1 MIDNKVTVLELRGI
15 SKSFAGVCALDG
27 VDFELCEGE
36 VHGLVGEN
44 GAGKSTLM
52 KILSGVHAN
61 FEGTML
67 LRGKPVRFNSPRVAK
82 RYGVGMIYQELSSV
96 PALSVAENLCLGDH
110 PRNRMG
116 LVDWNEMM
124 RRGRSHLGALG
135 IEIDVRTTVDKLS
148 LGLQQLVEVARVT
161 HSGADILI
169 MDEPTSALSMTEVT
183 RLFDIIETLKQQ
195 NKSVIF
201 ISHVIEDVLGICDRI
216 TVLRDGRRVDTLKCR
231 GATKGAIVHRMLGDH
246 AKQIEESY
254 EKDFV
259 LKSDPSSQ
267 VVLRARGLEKK
278 RHLEGVDFDVREG
291 EVLGLFGMMG
301 AGHSA
306 IGRCLY
312 GLERSD
318 GGDLTLDGK
327 QLKPRSCHAAK
338 ARGIAYVS
346 PDRSASLFPDAEVYK
361 NVTVAFL
368 KQMVSF
374 PLRKIVEL
382 GIAECMIKR
391 LRVKTASSEVAL
403 RTLSGGNQQKVALA
417 RWLVHPIRLLV
428 LDEPT
433 RGMDVGA
440 KEEVMALVKEL
451 RNEGIAIVLIS
462 CEPETVMLNCDR
474 IIVLSKGRI
483 TGEFESETVSKA
495 KLLRCT

>member
-1 MIDNKVTVLELRGI
+1 MIHNTATLLELRGI
-15 SKSFAGVCALDG
+15 SKSFAGVRALEG
-27 VDFELCEGE
+27 VDFGLREGE

-52 KILSGVHAN
+52 KILSGVHAS
-61 FEGTML
+61 FGGTML
-67 LRGKPVRFNSPRVAK
+67 LRGEPVRFSSPRAAK
-82 RYGVGMIYQELSSV
+82 DHGVGMIYQELSSV

-116 LVDWNEMM
+116 LVDWKEML
-124 RRGRSHLGALG
+124 RRGRSHLATLG
-135 IEIDVRTTVDKLS
+135 IEIDVRMAVEKLS

-169 MDEPTSALSMTEVT
+169 MDEPTSALSATEVT
-183 RLFDIIETLKQQ
+183 RLFDIIETLKRQ

-201 ISHVIEDVLGICDRI
+201 VSHVLEDVLQICDRI
-216 TVLRDGRRVDTLKCR
+216 TVLRDGRRVDTLESR
-231 GATKGAIVHRMLGDH
+231 GTTKGAIVHHMLGDH
-246 AKQIEESY
+246 AKKIEESY

-259 LKSDPSSQ
+259 LKSDPSSK
-267 VVLRARGLEKK
+267 VVLRARGLERK

-301 AGHSA
+301 AGHST

-312 GLERSD
+312 GLERCD
-318 GGDLTLDGK
+318 AGDLTLDGK
-327 QLKPRSCHAAK
+327 HLTPRSCHAAK

-346 PDRSASLFPDAEVYK
+346 PDRTASLFLDAKLYK
-361 NVTVAFL
+361 NITVAFL
-368 KQMVSF
+368 KQTVSF

-382 GIAECMIKR
+382 GIADRMVKR
-391 LRVKTASSEVAL
+391 LRVKTVSSEVAL

-440 KEEVMALVKEL
+440 KEEVMSLVREL
-451 RNEGIAIVLIS
+451 RNEGMGIVLIS
-462 CEPETVMLNCDR
+462 CEPETIMLNCDR
-474 IIVLSKGRI
+474 ILVLSKGRVS
-483 TGEFESETVSKA
+483 GEFENETVSKA